1 MQLPISFRNVYCC
14 WLNFVNKNFSMKN
27 QSRLDEISFNTDA
40 TMNSDSHNLSCE
52 LFEENITSGRSSI
65 ESKENKQLSDN
76 STECQATNSDN
87 PPFFCLGDPSVN
99 KSTNR
104 TDDETSLNTLKPGN
118 SFGAASARVS
128 EGPMENPGPPCS
140 KINDGHAGGRETY
153 LNPEP
158 FVETPSEV
166 KNEVPIENKCADSPL
181 HACLQSVQRPNV
193 KDKQEVDLDSCNS
206 APVTEDP
213 CMKSDGNSLQE
224 NPHAEEVIATS
235 AYSIQLPEDVSSKVE
250 IISPLIVGEDRTNEN
265 ELTEAKSEDSNDQL
279 KDAEFEKDSQENSD
293 IPHQVDKNSNI
304 HEEQTE
310 TKPKVSDLCDYK
322 YDFVNT
328 STNNIHRNELEMVHY
343 PSEPNFGSA
352 VQSSLMVQSENV
364 VNELQKDSDRD
375 EKNISTTV
383 NNGENKLI
391 SSPPENFVPSTT
403 TASDILSDEVPELD
417 FTQDAEVN
425 NFDTCCFE
433 VETAD
438 NYSCTTTNETT
449 DNDKQRHDEKNAV
462 DGDVANTN
470 IPSVNDLNE
479 EKIDLSKV
487 TGTVEDAGDKKST
500 KSKTNNGKKK
510 NNTKGKTVQSQHTES
525 CVTIQ
530 TENQKVKSKPPLKP
544 KNKGKKNKFDSKEES
559 TPSKPSDCVP
569 ERRILIRGQ
578 RWREDVS
585 KLKSEH
591 SNSKVPLPILMKNIC
606 KTNSEN
612 FEPPI
617 ENIDKVNSDVED
629 EKVKLDVPEQPSS
642 IDTSSKESSRT
653 SDTPSTDET
662 VDFNKLIEKADTSS
676 FFNSGPAI
684 GNIVDKEGDVKC
696 QPLSSTADTSI
707 NYEGDSDQNALKQ
720 ALSTERDCFEGS
732 AKNEKEIISHTK
744 SVASDSCENLN
755 NALDSMTE
763 SKGVNESVVAA
774 KSDDGSSLKT
784 SDGETSFT
792 INYSKS
798 PNAQTQSFATSLV
811 EEATDVTSDPEYENF
826 TYAEIQLPVKSER
839 TNADNE
845 TKLNNTL
852 QSSCE
857 ETIHFTVRKTASGST
872 VVSSSERTP
881 SLERHLPLPVTVK
894 ISEMPE
900 MEQAEQEYLSS
911 TSDSTA
917 KDENVSDFR
926 DEDDTNSPSVDAD
939 IVSNCKG
946 ANFANA
952 STAEIVHT
960 LENPVDVA
968 GTLDAD
974 SNVEIDLPK
983 DTEQPDTSGTLDM
996 KFECQNYIT
1005 YSAKEDDNYH
1015 SRFDSVGDSLGEVM
1029 YSDKCGCKSE
1039 REYYDIPSRTLTKI
1053 DGENPSTYLNP
1064 LAKEA
1069 CLSSS
1074 SSCDGHSSGVE
1085 TCPTSEGKSSP
1096 DVVTISSEDT
1106 LPKSLSDS
1114 VSPAVAEGMPANCLS
1129 DGLNISLIRKMN
1141 RKKVSSKRMQK
1152 RIERHNTVALKAI
1165 DIQCSLEDAPSS
1177 TISDTVS
1184 PAICDTTEK
1193 QTNSPS
1199 EKYLLPTDKKGRKSR
1214 KQKKNKKDTID
1225 VKPIN
1230 NWDLSDS
1237 GDCSLSSG
1245 ELVRNVAFT
1254 PIKYLQIG
1262 SRNEIEIIISISAIR
1277 TLRAL
1282 VRFSH

>member
-1 MQLPISFRNVYCC
+1 
-14 WLNFVNKNFSMKN
+14 MKN

-76 STECQATNSDN
+76 STECQATNPDN

-104 TDDETSLNTLKPGN
+104 IDDETSLNTLKAEN
-118 SFGAASARVS
+118 SFGAASARIS
-128 EGPMENPGPPCS
+128 EGPMKDPDPPCS
-140 KINDGHAGGRETY
+140 KLNDGHAEGRETY

-158 FVETPSEV
+158 FVETSSEV
-166 KNEVPIENKCADSPL
+166 KNEIPIQNKCADSPL
-181 HACLQSVQRPNV
+181 HACLQSAQKPNV

-206 APVTEDP
+206 APVTQDP

-224 NPHAEEVIATS
+224 NPLAEEDNSTS

-265 ELTEAKSEDSNDQL
+265 ELTEAKSKDSNDQL
-279 KDAEFEKDSQENSD
+279 KAADFEKEKHVAQENSD
-293 IPHQVDKNSNI
+293 IPHQVGKNSNI

-310 TKPKVSDLCDYK
+310 TKPKNSDLCDNR

-343 PSEPNFGSA
+343 PSEPDFASA
-352 VQSSLMVQSENV
+352 DQSSLMVQNEIV
-364 VNELQKDSDRD
+364 VNELQKDSDHD

-391 SSPPENFVPSTT
+391 SSPPENFVESTT
-403 TASDILSDEVPELD
+403 TASDILSDVVPELD

-449 DNDKQRHDEKNAV
+449 DNDKQRHDEKSAV
-462 DGDVANTN
+462 DRDVANTN

-487 TGTVEDAGDKKST
+487 TGTVEDPGDKKSP

-510 NNTKGKTVQSQHTES
+510 NNTKGKTVQTQHTES

-559 TPSKPSDCVP
+559 TPSKPSECVP

-591 SNSKVPLPILMKNIC
+591 SNLKVPLPILMKNIC

-629 EKVKLDVPEQPSS
+629 EKVKLDVTEPPSS

-662 VDFNKLIEKADTSS
+662 VDFNELIEKTDTSS
-676 FFNSGPAI
+676 FSNSGPEI
-684 GNIVDKEGDVKC
+684 GNILDKEGDVKC
-696 QPLSSTADTSI
+696 QPISSTADTSI
-707 NYEGDSDQNALKQ
+707 NYEGDSDQCNALKQ
-720 ALSTERDCFEGS
+720 AVSTERDCFEGS
-732 AKNEKEIISHTK
+732 AINEQEIISHTK
-744 SVASDSCENLN
+744 SVGSDSCENLN
-755 NALDSMTE
+755 KALDSMTE

-774 KSDDGSSLKT
+774 ESDDGSSLKT

-792 INYSKS
+792 INCPKS
-798 PNAQTQSFATSLV
+798 PNEQAQSFTTSLV
-811 EEATDVTSDPEYENF
+811 EEATDVTSDPKYENF

-900 MEQAEQEYLSS
+900 MEQAEKEYLSS

-926 DEDDTNSPSVDAD
+926 DEDDTNSPSVDAN

-946 ANFANA
+946 ANFANT
-952 STAEIVHT
+952 STAEIVPT
-960 LENPVDVA
+960 LENPVEVA

-983 DTEQPDTSGTLDM
+983 HTELPDTSGTLDM
-996 KFECQNYIT
+996 KFKCPNYIS
-1005 YSAKEDDNYH
+1005 YSAKEDDLYH

-1039 REYYDIPSRTLTKI
+1039 REYYDDIPSRTLTEI

-1069 CLSSS
+1069 CFSSS

-1085 TCPTSEGKSSP
+1085 SCPTSEGKSSP
-1096 DVVTISSEDT
+1096 DVVTISSEET

-1114 VSPAVAEGMPANCLS
+1114 VSPAVAETMPTNCSS

-1152 RIERHNTVALKAI
+1152 RIERHNTVPLKAI
-1165 DIQCSLEDAPSS
+1165 DIQCSLQDAPSS

-1184 PAICDTTEK
+1184 PAICDTTQK

-1199 EKYLLPTDKKGRKSR
+1199 DKYLLPTDKKGRKSR

-1245 ELVRNVAFT
+1245 ELRRNVAFT

-1262 SRNEIEIIISISAIR
+1262 FRNEIEIIICISAIR

-1282 VRFSH
+1282 VRF